1 MSKYDPLFQFLKH
14 STGKVELQFVDVEEL
29 LGFQLP
35 ASARKYAA
43 WWSNSGG
50 THVQSAA
57 WQAAGY
63 KTEQVDLEQQTVGFV
78 RDSMGFGE
86 KKQKPLEDAPN
97 MPLVPSSDKKAT
109 YRHPAWGAMKG
120 MITLLPDVDLAA
132 PSYEDWKGLYGE
144 DK

>member
-14 STGKVELQFVDVEEL
+14 SATTVELRFVDVEER
-29 LGFQLP
+29 LGFKLP

-63 KTEQVDLEQQTVGFV
+63 KTEQVDMEQQTVRFV
-78 RDSMGFGE
+78 RDSKGFGE
-86 KKQKPLEDAPN
+86 MKQKPFEGSPKATP
-97 MPLVPSSDKKAT
+97 MSSDQKAA

-120 MITLLPDVDLAA
+120 MITLLPDVDLTT
-132 PSYEDWKGLYGE
+132 PSYEDWKALYGE